1 MKTALIA
8 IGRRE
13 NQYAREWVKHHLALG
28 FDHIYIYDN
37 NHDGEEMFI
46 DVLMD
51 YVEQGRV
58 TIIDY
63 RNQEKA
69 QRPAYNDAYRRVSS
83 HYDWLAFFD
92 FDEFLCLGRTEE
104 EGRTDSTDG
113 TDIFAAYERQG
124 EGRTD
129 STDGTDGE
137 KPLRAFLGGLPQ
149 EYNCVMVP
157 WLMMTDSG
165 LVRNDGRPLMQRFTE
180 STTRGGGQGKC
191 IVRGG
196 IGGLRFTNSVH
207 VPYEP
212 LLRCCTPKGE
222 PTIQKRHQPEDTTVA
237 YLKHFSTKTIE
248 EWLSNKMQKGAAGIT
263 YDTFREKYKDYF
275 FTINERT
282 PEKEAFINNYR
293 KNHKL

>member
-69 QRPAYNDAYRRVSS
+69 QRPAYNDAYQRLSGK
-83 HYDWLAFFD
+83 YDWLAFFD
-92 FDEFLCLGRTEE
+92 FDEFLCLGRTEG

-113 TDIFAAYERQG
+113 TDILAAYERH
-124 EGRTD
+124 TD
-129 STDGTDGE
+129 
-137 KPLRAFLGGLPQ
+137 KPLRAFLSGLPQ

-165 LVRNDGRPLMQRFTE
+165 LVHNDGRPLMERFTE
-180 STTRGGGQGKC
+180 STTQGGGQGKC

-196 IGGLRFTNSVH
+196 ISGLRFTNSVH

-212 LLRCCTPKGE
+212 TLFCCTPKGE
-222 PTIQKRHQPEDTTVA
+222 PTIQKRHQPQDTEVA

-282 PEKEAFINNYR
+282 PEKEAFINYYL

>member
-1 MKTALIA
+1 MKTALVA

-13 NQYAREWVKHHLALG
+13 NQYAREWVGHHLALG

-37 NHDGEEMFI
+37 NHDGEELFI

-58 TIIDY
+58 SIIDY

-69 QRPAYNDAYRRVSS
+69 QRAAYNDAYRRVSS

-92 FDEFLCLGRTEE
+92 FDEFLVLPSGEP
-104 EGRTDSTDG
+104 EGSAGALQT
-113 TDIFAAYERQG
+113 
-124 EGRTD
+124 
-129 STDGTDGE
+129 
-137 KPLRAFLGGLPQ
+137 FLATIPQ
-149 EYNCVMVP
+149 DYQAVMVP

-165 LVRNDGRPLMQRFTE
+165 LVHNDGRPLMERFIQ

-196 IGGLRFTNSVH
+196 ISGLRFTNSVH
-207 VPYEP
+207 VPYKP
-212 LLRCCTPKGE
+212 FLSCCTPKGE
-222 PTIQKRHQPEDTTVA
+222 PTIQKRHQPQDTSVA

-263 YDTFREKYKDYF
+263 YDTFREKYRDYF

-282 PEKEAFINNYR
+282 AEKEAFINYYL
-293 KNHKL
+293 KHHKL

>member
-37 NHDGEEMFI
+37 NHTGEEMFI

-92 FDEFLCLGRTEE
+92 FDEFLCLGRT
-104 EGRTDSTDG
+104 DSTDN
-113 TDIFAAYERQG
+113 TD
-124 EGRTD
+124 
-129 STDGTDGE
+129 
-137 KPLRAFLGGLPQ
+137 KPLRAFLEGLPQ

-165 LVRNDGRPLMQRFTE
+165 LVHNDIRPLMQRFTE

-222 PTIQKRHQPEDTTVA
+222 PTIQKRHQSQDTSVA

-282 PEKEAFINNYR
+282 PEKEAFINNYL

>member
-13 NQYAREWVKHHLALG
+13 NQYAREWVEHHLTLG

-58 TIIDY
+58 SIIDY
-63 RNQEKA
+63 RHQEKA
-69 QRPAYNDAYRRVSS
+69 QRPAYNDAYQRLSGK
-83 HYDWLAFFD
+83 YGWLAFFD
-92 FDEFLCLGRTEE
+92 FDEFLCFAK
-104 EGRTDSTDG
+104 GRTD
-113 TDIFAAYERQG
+113 I
-124 EGRTD
+124 TD
-129 STDGTDGE
+129 STE
-137 KPLRAFLGGLPQ
+137 KPLQAFLRQIPQ

-165 LVRNDGRPLMQRFTE
+165 LVRNDRRPLMERFTE
-180 STTRGGGQGKC
+180 STTRGGRQGKC

-196 IGGLRFTNSVH
+196 ISGLRFTNSVH

-212 LLRCCTPKGE
+212 MLRCCTPKGE
-222 PTIQKRHQPEDTTVA
+222 STVQKRHQSQDTEVA

-282 PEKEAFINNYR
+282 AEKEAFINNYL
-293 KNHKL
+293 KTQK